1 MPRRC
6 AQLTAPDNGK
16 IVSKI
21 ADFQFPTVVEFQ
33 CKFGYQMH
41 GSRFLKCQSDGTW
54 NGTVPTCIRKLNILV
69 QLIFEHLAAVCEG
82 IQNNTSIGMFV
93 APSLPYVA
101 YGDNVTISCTQQNRP
116 GKYFQIY
123 HLANFQPESHH
134 LVAFDN
140 AFTIRTQIIPI
151 IGCLGLRLIV
161 L

>member
-1 MPRRC
+1 
-6 AQLTAPDNGK
+6 
-16 IVSKI
+16 
-21 ADFQFPTVVEFQ
+21 VVEFQ

-123 HLANFQPESHH
+123 HFSQFSARVSPLGGIRQCIYDPHTNHSDYWMSGPPADCP
-134 LVAFDN
+134 LVYCGPPPA
-140 AFTIRTQIIPI
+140 IP
-151 IGCLGLRLIV
+151 GKF
-161 L
+161 